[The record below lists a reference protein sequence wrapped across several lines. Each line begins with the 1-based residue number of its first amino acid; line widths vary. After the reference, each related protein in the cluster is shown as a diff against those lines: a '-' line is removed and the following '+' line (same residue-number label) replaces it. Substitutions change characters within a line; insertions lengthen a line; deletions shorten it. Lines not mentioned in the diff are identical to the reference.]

1 MSDRVFSELL
11 YGEGAHADPTAC
23 IEDLRADAAGRT
35 IDGFP
40 HSIWPLVSHTDYW
53 IDYEIKRIADEA
65 PPYPQHAALSWP
77 VEVAPASEKHW
88 SETKLNFSVLLRRLA
103 ILRSRRGRVRR
114 VRSRQ
119 HIPDMQKSLLRYS
132 LCCWQTLVHN
142 SYHAG
147 QIAMMRRCLCA
158 WPPRA
163 GGDSW

>member
-103 ILRSRRGRVRR
+103 DLAQSPPESSTREVKATHPGHAKVASSLQPVLLANLGSQQLSRRTNRHDAPLFMCLASSRR
-114 VRSRQ
+114 WR
-119 HIPDMQKSLLRYS
+119 
-132 LCCWQTLVHN
+132 
-142 SYHAG
+142 
-147 QIAMMRRCLCA
+147 
-158 WPPRA
+158 
-163 GGDSW
+163 